1 MEKNAKRKKTRA
13 PVKINE
19 KYIHAGIIYTVSYT
33 LLKICA
39 NIFRKLNLKF
49 HRFYVDSFSANGRKL
64 IKLLYFY
71 FYLSSVRVVG
81 VFKAYLS
88 LDLGALGWA
97 RN

>member
-1 MEKNAKRKKTRA
+1 MRNAKKKRA

-71 FYLSSVRVVG
+71 FYFYLSSVRIG

-88 LDLGALGWA
+88 LHLGALGWA